1 MGDSDRPAYT
11 VKVLS
16 GIGEVRA
23 ADWDACAGVD
33 NGLGNPFVRH
43 AFLAALED
51 SGSAVPQAGWAPR
64 HLVVEDGAGR
74 VAGVA
79 PMYLKSH
86 SQGEYVFDH
95 GWAAAFERAGG
106 HYYPKLQVSVPFTPV
121 TGPRLMTRPG
131 PDAPSVRRALTAA
144 CVEVTARAEVSSLH
158 VTFLPEAE
166 WRALGAAGF
175 LLRSDRQ
182 FHWINAGYDAF
193 DGFLAGLAS
202 RKRKAV
208 RRERRAAAASGLRV
222 EVLTGSDL
230 KSIHWDAF
238 FECYMATSDRKWG
251 YPYLTRDFF
260 DRLGAAMADNVVLM
274 MASDEGRYVAG
285 ALNLMGADALYGRNW
300 GALGHYPFLHFELC
314 YYRAIEFAIDRG
326 LARVEA
332 GAQGPHKI
340 ARGYLPVHTYSAH
353 WIRHEG
359 LRDAVDDYLG
369 RERAAVDAEVEAL
382 ATYAPFRKGEG

>member
-131 PDAPSVRRALTAA
+131 PDAPLRA
-144 CVEVTARAEVSSLH
+144 
-158 VTFLPEAE
+158 P
-166 WRALGAAGF
+166 
-175 LLRSDRQ
+175 
-182 FHWINAGYDAF
+182 
-193 DGFLAGLAS
+193 
-202 RKRKAV
+202 
-208 RRERRAAAASGLRV
+208 
-222 EVLTGSDL
+222 
-230 KSIHWDAF
+230 
-238 FECYMATSDRKWG
+238 
-251 YPYLTRDFF
+251 
-260 DRLGAAMADNVVLM
+260 
-274 MASDEGRYVAG
+274 
-285 ALNLMGADALYGRNW
+285 GADRRLR
-300 GALGHYPFLHFELC
+300 
-314 YYRAIEFAIDRG
+314 RG
-326 LARVEA
+326 
-332 GAQGPHKI
+332 
-340 ARGYLPVHTYSAH
+340 
-353 WIRHEG
+353 
-359 LRDAVDDYLG
+359 
-369 RERAAVDAEVEAL
+369 
-382 ATYAPFRKGEG
+382 